1 MIYRPDGN
9 RLIAI
14 GQPAHAWISGQLAQ
28 AWGSPEFGPVEPA
41 GEAVLAAAQHDLGMA
56 AFDAEPRVIA
66 PGGPPMGFLDI
77 PVADHLRLWIAAPRL
92 ALPQGR
98 YVALLVSLHGTYL
111 YGFRDVEAEPRI
123 TQQAIRAYLA
133 DQEQFR
139 AGLVDSL
146 AGDPAWARHVT
157 AGALE
162 RAQKHL
168 AAWDAISLA
177 LCTGAERWRV
187 PEVPRADG
195 SARAG
200 RVGRNPQSGASSQ
213 GRRALDADGRRY
225 GQRRIVGGGPPRP
238 HRRRSSRRAGG
249 QGSLPRLPRA
259 KRREREVLRPVRT
272 GDLTQTPR
280 MQSTRIRRFHR

>member
-187 PEVPRADG
+187 PDVPRADG
-195 SARAG
+195 SAGDVLVTRTED
-200 RVGRNPQSGASSQ
+200 GATVDPWPFAADAVNVRCD
-213 GRRALDADGRRY
+213 GRRIGAAFADDEALRDALDAAPW
-225 GQRRIVGGGPPRP
+225 VTL
-238 HRRRSSRRAGG
+238 AF
-249 QGSLPRLPRA
+249 A
-259 KRREREVLRPVRT
+259 
-272 GDLTQTPR
+272 LTAR
-280 MQSTRIRRFHR
+280 